1 MAKEFRLPDIGEGL
15 TEAEI
20 VRWLIPEGG
29 PVKPDQP
36 VVEVETDKAVVEIP
50 SPFGGVVLHHGG
62 AEGQTLAVG
71 DILVVIGEPGEDWAP
86 GSESPAKKPKVLDEI
101 DEEVATDEGMPE
113 PGEAPP
119 QAKVR
124 PTPEAAKPA
133 TEATMGESPAPGFES
148 GEQTDGQA
156 PSQPT
161 GSAKPIVGSLSEDA
175 FELAPRRGR
184 VASALAKAQ
193 ALPLVRKLA
202 KDLGVDLND
211 VTGTGP
217 DGRIVREDILAAA
230 EAMSAQSGGGPVEEP
245 PPMTLPPMP
254 VSREGERRPMS
265 KLRRT
270 IASNMSKSWS
280 EIPHVTTFDQV
291 DASRVLAARRALES
305 RHKTKV
311 PLEALLIKAVI
322 PALAAYPEFNSRI
335 DGDDLIV
342 FGHYDIGVAV
352 DTPDGLLVATVKAA
366 DQRTLLELAAD
377 VRRLA
382 EGAKERKLS
391 ATELSGQTF
400 TVSNIGA
407 LGGGFGT
414 PLVPPGTTAI
424 LSVGKAVEQPVAA
437 DGKVVVAP
445 LLPLSLSYD
454 HRVIDGGLGRR
465 FMAMVLE
472 NLAEPTLFL
481 A

>member
-20 VRWLIPEGG
+20 VRWLIPVGG
-29 PVKPDQP
+29 AVKADQP

-50 SPFGGVVLHHGG
+50 SPFAGFVIHHGG
-62 AEGQTLAVG
+62 PEGQTMAVG
-71 DILVVIGEPGEDWAP
+71 EVLLVVGEEGEVWPADSAP
-86 GSESPAKKPKVLDEI
+86 PITDEGAAASGPDGQAA
-101 DEEVATDEGMPE
+101 DEVVDVINEQVATDEGMPE
-113 PGEAPP
+113 PGSQPSSAPVSS
-119 QAKVR
+119 A
-124 PTPEAAKPA
+124 PESLAP
-133 TEATMGESPAPGFES
+133 ESPVPES
-148 GEQTDGQA
+148 PVPES
-156 PSQPT
+156 PIPE
-161 GSAKPIVGSLSEDA
+161 SAKPIVGSLSEDA

-184 VASALAKAQ
+184 VASALSRSQ

-202 KDLGVDLND
+202 RDLGVDLD
-211 VTGTGP
+211 EVTGTGP
-217 DGRIVREDILAAA
+217 DGRIVREDVLAVA
-230 EAMSAQSGGGPVEEP
+230 EAKATQTGQPFEAP
-245 PPMTLPPMP
+245 PPVSLPPMP

-270 IASNMSKSWS
+270 IAANMKKSWS

-291 DASRVLAARRALES
+291 DASRLLAARKALEN

-311 PLEALLIKAVI
+311 PLEALVIKAVV
-322 PALAAYPEFNSRI
+322 PVLAAFPEFNSRL
-335 DGDDLIV
+335 DGDDLVV

-352 DTPDGLLVATVKAA
+352 DTPDGLLVAVVKSA
-366 DQRTLLELAAD
+366 DQRTLLEVADD

-382 EGAKERKLS
+382 EGARERKLNPGD
-391 ATELSGQTF
+391 LSGQTF
-400 TVSNIGA
+400 TISNIGA

-437 DGKVVVAP
+437 DGKVVIAP